1 MSLRQTPLTQN
12 EAMPLENPHFFF
24 SVDIYHHHYHS
35 FFCFS
40 SQRRIKTSQI
50 KANNIQPTMIA
61 MKKWSLLVSV
71 LVGIFAAVPMTTS
84 ALLLGGRRTAA
95 ANEQTLGDE
104 EHHHQK
110 EEQPRELELWYY
122 CKILL

>member
-1 MSLRQTPLTQN
+1 
-12 EAMPLENPHFFF
+12 
-24 SVDIYHHHYHS
+24 
-35 FFCFS
+35 
-40 SQRRIKTSQI
+40 
-50 KANNIQPTMIA
+50 MIA
-61 MKKWSLLVSV
+61 MKKWSLLLSV

-110 EEQPRELELWYY
+110 EEQLRELELWYY